1 MDHPFQFIIV
11 THINAGTLETMGKNQ
26 NGRLKKGGVNEK
38 RDKTNPITTRRLYE
52 EVKYIINELNE
63 KYKYSQADIARILDI
78 NANTFNGWI
87 TGRVTC
93 RHTKILVLAVRQVRI
108 LLYEAFN

>member
-1 MDHPFQFIIV
+1 M
-11 THINAGTLETMGKNQ
+11 
-26 NGRLKKGGVNEK
+26 
-38 RDKTNPITTRRLYE
+38 RREIKLIPLRPEDYMK